1 MIKNACLAIPA
12 LILASCT
19 AADAQV
25 ESANAGSPAP
35 VTAASGV
42 SGASGTSGA
51 NMKPLAG
58 FEMSEAL
65 CAGCHAVAPG
75 QISPNPSAPSFMMVA
90 NMPGLTNSTLKAF
103 LLDSHS
109 FPQEMN
115 VEVSDEDA
123 QLLTDYIITL
133 REEGYAAPG
142 Q

>member
-1 MIKNACLAIPA
+1 MIKNAFLAIPA
-12 LILASCT
+12 LLLASCT
-19 AADAQV
+19 STDTQV
-25 ESANAGSPAP
+25 ESANAAWPAP
-35 VTAASGV
+35 VTAP
-42 SGASGTSGA
+42 SGAD
-51 NMKPLAG
+51 MEPLAG

-90 NMPGLTNSTLKAF
+90 NMPGLTNTTLKAF